1 MQVFLM
7 EFDYDLE
14 TIMNMHHIC
23 LIRVIKAEIKPHY
36 TYVVLYSIQYYM
48 VWTLKYYS
56 VAGRNLGVDL
66 R

>member
-7 EFDYDLE
+7 DFDNDQE

-36 TYVVLYSIQYYM
+36 TYVVLYSIQYM

-56 VAGRNLGVDL
+56 VAGRNLGVDP